1 MRIFFDSTINLSGC
15 VRTDVQWT
23 QLIGS
28 EANFRTAGSFEK
40 SSVVVG
46 NEPRISWSRAT
57 SIDHF
62 FTSTAKEEIAST
74 NLNRPKKELPFGF
87 TRHFGAWFVFPVLQW
102 EFANHYLL
110 KKFKRIKSY
119 LRRCRFL
126 WDSRFV
132 RFWTKLWTQQSCDR
146 KAKSVVTE
154 VGEQLFEYVVLLL
167 SFDKGL
173 SENR

>member
-1 MRIFFDSTINLSGC
+1 MKKTDS
-15 VRTDVQWT
+15 RTDAQWT

-57 SIDHF
+57 SADHF
-62 FTSTAKEEIAST
+62 STSTTKEEIAST
-74 NLNRPKKELPFGF
+74 NLNRPKKELPFGL
-87 TRHFGAWFVFPVLQW
+87 TRHLGVYPVLQR

-154 VGEQLFEYVVLLL
+154 VSEQLFKYFVLLL
-167 SFDKGL
+167 
-173 SENR
+173 